1 MMTFTDIRDHVTQ
14 GIRISPEE
22 AVWLFREAPFQDLCT
37 LADQVKRKLHG
48 DAVYWVNNRQIN
60 YTNVCV
66 LHCSFCAFSKIKKDS
81 PTAYDWNID
90 LIIQKAEEAVTR
102 GARELHVVGGLHPD
116 HEFEYYVEMVRR
128 LHKAFPQVGIKAFTA
143 VEVMHFAKLGGLSV
157 EQVLKTLKEVG
168 LEALPGGGA
177 EILVQS
183 VRDEI
188 CGPKE
193 TGEEWLSVHRASHR
207 LGIPTN
213 ATMLF
218 GHIETYEHR
227 VAHMQMLRDLED
239 IAPGFFAFIPLVF
252 HPDNNSLGRRVGAKT
267 SEEDRL
273 RTIAVARIFLD
284 NILHIKAYWVQ
295 LGLDVA
301 RRALHAGASDLDGT
315 IIEEKITYAAG
326 SDAGQGLT
334 VASMCALIQDEGLRP
349 IERDA
354 LYREYEP
361 IEP

>member
-1 MMTFTDIRDHVTQ
+1 MDFASISEKVDS
-14 GIRISPEE
+14 GIRLQAFE
-22 AVWLFREAPFQDLCT
+22 AEWLFAEAPFAELLD
-37 LADQVKRKLHG
+37 LADAVKRKRHG

-66 LHCSFCAFSKIKKDS
+66 LHCSFCAFSKIKKES
-81 PTAYDWNID
+81 PAAYDWD
-90 LIIQKAEEAVTR
+90 HDVVLAKAREAVER

-116 HEFEYYVEMVRR
+116 HGFEYYVEMVRK
-128 LHKAFPQVGIKAFTA
+128 LHLAFPQVCVKAFTA
-143 VEVMHFAKLGGLSV
+143 VEVMHFAKLGNQTV
-157 EQVLKTLKEVG
+157 EQVLLTLKDAG

-193 TGEEWLSVHRASHR
+193 TGEEWLEVHRVAHR

-218 GHIETYEHR
+218 GHIESFAHR
-227 VAHMQMLRDLED
+227 VAHMEMIRSLED
-239 IAPGFFAFIPLVF
+239 EVPGFFSFIPLVF
-252 HPDNNSLGRRVGAKT
+252 HPDNNALGRRVGGKA
-267 SEEDRL
+267 SEADRL
-273 RTIAVARIFLD
+273 RTIAVARLFLD
-284 NILHIKAYWVQ
+284 NIPHIKAYWVQ

-315 IIEEKITYAAG
+315 IIEEKITFAAG
-326 SDAGQGLT
+326 SEAGQGLSVT
-334 VASMCALIQDEGLRP
+334 AMEELIRAEGLRP
-349 IERDA
+349 VERDA
-354 LYREYEP
+354 LYREF
-361 IEP
+361 

>member
-1 MMTFTDIRDHVTQ
+1 MEFATIAAKVLAGH
-14 GIRISPEE
+14 RIDASE
-22 AVWLFREAPFQDLCT
+22 AEWLFDNAEWEPLRA
-37 LADQVKRKLHG
+37 LANAMKERKHG
-48 DAVYWVNNRQIN
+48 RSVFWVNNRQIN

-81 PTAYDWNID
+81 PTAYDWDLD
-90 LIIQKAEEAVTR
+90 LITEKAGEAIAL

-116 HEFEYYVEMVRR
+116 HGFEYYVQMVSQ
-128 LHKAFPQVGIKAFTA
+128 LHTTFPQVSIKAFTA
-143 VEVMHFAKLGGLSV
+143 VEVMHFAKLGNRSV
-157 EQVLKTLKEVG
+157 ESVLSSLKEAG
-168 LEALPGGGA
+168 LDALPGGGA

-193 TGEEWLSVHRASHR
+193 TGEEWLAVHRAAHG

-218 GHIETYEHR
+218 GHIESFADR
-227 VAHMQMLRDLED
+227 VAHMGMLRDLQD
-239 IAPGFFAFIPLVF
+239 QTHGFFAFIPLVF
-252 HPDNNSLGRRVGAKT
+252 HPENNSLGRRVQGKT
-267 SEEDRL
+267 SPEDRL

-284 NILHIKAYWVQ
+284 NFPHIKAYWIQ

-301 RRALHAGASDLDGT
+301 KLALHAGASDLDGT

-326 SDAGQGLT
+326 SVAGQGMT
-334 VASMCALIQDEGLRP
+334 VQGMCDLIRAEGLEP
-349 IERDA
+349 VERDA
-354 LYREYEP
+354 LYKVFG
-361 IEP
+361 

>member
-1 MMTFTDIRDHVTQ
+1 MDFAS
-14 GIRISPEE
+14 ISQNVQDGVRLQNAE
-22 AVWLFREAPFQDLCT
+22 AEWLFEYAPLDGLMA
-37 LADQVKRKLHG
+37 LADGVKRKRHG

-81 PTAYDWNID
+81 PTAYDWNHETV
-90 LIIQKAEEAVTR
+90 LAKAQEAVDR

-116 HEFEYYVEMVRR
+116 HGFDYYVEMVRM
-128 LHKAFPQVGIKAFTA
+128 LHTAFPKVCVKAFTA
-143 VEVMHFAKLGGLSV
+143 VEVMHFAKLGNISV
-157 EQVLKTLKEVG
+157 EQVLLTLKDAG

-193 TGEEWLSVHRASHR
+193 TGEEWLQVHRVAHK

-218 GHIETYEHR
+218 GHVESFAHR
-227 VAHMQMLRDLED
+227 VSHMEMIRSLED
-239 IAPGFFAFIPLVF
+239 EAPGFFAFIPLVF
-252 HPDNNSLGRRVGAKT
+252 HPDFNSLGRRVGKKT

-273 RTIAVARIFLD
+273 RTIAVARLFLD
-284 NILHIKAYWVQ
+284 NIPHIKAYWVQ

-301 RRALHAGASDLDGT
+301 RRALHGGASDLDGT
-315 IIEEKITYAAG
+315 IIEEKITFAAG
-326 SDAGQGLT
+326 SEAGQGLS
-334 VASMCALIQDEGLRP
+334 VKAMEDLIREEGLRP
-349 IERDA
+349 VERDA
-354 LYREYEP
+354 MYREY
-361 IEP
+361 